1 MIESRELIQLFYS
14 KSAYKIVIQSE
25 ELEFFGIF
33 SSELV
38 DIVLDSGEEG
48 VVLDGSNCVSLVSKY
63 ISSESVDCLGQE
75 ETEIQLVING
85 ITLVDQLRKG
95 LILSLKNVLLHRL
108 YKPIVALVL
117 LLKNFD
123 TLVHLLK
130 SLLDK
135 CCVVVC
141 KKVLLERMLL
151 FALLLA
157 AFFSLHAGGCCGLN
171 MAAKV

>member
-1 MIESRELIQLFYS
+1 MIESREFIKLFYS
-14 KSAYKIVIQSE
+14 KSADETVIQSE
-25 ELEFFGIF
+25 ELELFGIF

-38 DIVLDSGEEG
+38 DVVLDSDEEG

-63 ISSESVDCLGQE
+63 ISSKSVDGFGQE
-75 ETEIQLVING
+75 ETEIQLMVNC
-85 ITLVDQLRKG
+85 ITLVYQLRKG

-123 TLVHLLK
+123 SLVHLLK

-135 CCVVVC
+135 SCIVVC
-141 KKVLLERMLL
+141 EKV
-151 FALLLA
+151 
-157 AFFSLHAGGCCGLN
+157 
-171 MAAKV
+171 

>member
-1 MIESRELIQLFYS
+1 M
-14 KSAYKIVIQSE
+14 
-25 ELEFFGIF
+25 
-33 SSELV
+33 
-38 DIVLDSGEEG
+38 
-48 VVLDGSNCVSLVSKY
+48 SKY
-63 ISSESVDCLGQE
+63 ISSESVDFLGQE

-95 LILSLKNVLLHRL
+95 LILSLKNILLHRL

-141 KKVLLERMLL
+141 KKVLR
-151 FALLLA
+151 
-157 AFFSLHAGGCCGLN
+157 
-171 MAAKV
+171 